1 MDELST
7 ALIREYEPVA
17 DVARYTLYPAT
28 EFEVLAFHDRSTLC
42 TIVAPEPVADSDAEV
57 ELLAMKEMLAEDAP
71 AAVGANVTVKGTL
84 WPAARVTGKVSPAT
98 VKAEL
103 LEPTEDRVKPPPV
116 AVTLP
121 L

>member
-1 MDELST
+1 M
-7 ALIREYEPVA
+7 REYEPVI

-28 EFEVLAFHDRSTLC
+28 EGDVLAFHDRSTLC
-42 TIVAPEPVADSDAEV
+42 AIVAPEPVAVSDAEV
-57 ELLAMKEMLAEDAP
+57 ELLAMKEMFAEADP
-71 AAVGANVTVKGTL
+71 AAVGANVTVKRTL
-84 WPAARVTGKVSPAT
+84 WPAASVTGNVSPAT

-116 AVTLP
+116 AVTVP